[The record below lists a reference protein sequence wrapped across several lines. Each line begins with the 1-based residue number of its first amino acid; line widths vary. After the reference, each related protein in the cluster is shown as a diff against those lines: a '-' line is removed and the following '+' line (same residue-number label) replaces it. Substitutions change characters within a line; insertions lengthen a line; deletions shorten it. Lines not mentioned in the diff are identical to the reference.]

1 MKKLI
6 VSGFIILQLAI
17 FGAAQSGRRVKA
29 APTPAPAEAEKSDNA
44 AQNSG
49 GYSESAPNS
58 ARRISDSPTL
68 RGESKKSK
76 KDSPKQ
82 NQTAAST
89 PAADTAAGDE
99 DVVKVETNLIT
110 IPVSVRDRNGL
121 YVPSLQQKD
130 FKIFED
136 GKAQEVAYFGT
147 TDSPFTVVLLI
158 DVSPSTEFKIEQ
170 IQDAAT
176 AFVNQLEPQDQV
188 AVIEFDSGVHTMT
201 EATTDRDKIYKA
213 IRKTNFGNGT
223 SLYNAVDNALRKQLG
238 KVEGRK
244 AVVLFTDGVDTT
256 SVRASYDKT
265 VREAEESDAVI
276 FPIYFN
282 TYLQNIGIGG
292 GGGGVMSAPP
302 IIGLPGGAMRDEMR
316 AAYALGRAYLQDLAA
331 ATGGEVFRSETGG
344 LNAAFEGIAEE
355 LRRQYSIGYY
365 PQETGETGQ
374 RKQIRVRVDRPNL
387 VVRSRDSYIVGEK
400 SAAPNTK

>member
-1 MKKLI
+1 MKRLF

-17 FGAAQSGRRVKA
+17 LGAAQSGRRVKA
-29 APTPAPAEAEKSDNA
+29 APTPAPAADAEKSVEA
-44 AQNSG
+44 AQNSV

-58 ARRISDSPTL
+58 ARRISGSAPTL
-68 RGESKKSK
+68 RGENKKSK
-76 KDSPKQ
+76 KDSPKP
-82 NQTAAST
+82 NPAAT
-89 PAADTAAGDE
+89 PANETAAGDE

-158 DVSPSTEFKIEQ
+158 DVSPSTEYKIEQ

-176 AFVNQLEPQDQV
+176 AFVDQLEPQDQV
-188 AVIEFDSGVHTMT
+188 AVIAFDSGVHTMT

-244 AVVLFTDGVDTT
+244 AIVLFTDGVDTT
-256 SVRASYDKT
+256 SFRSSYDKT

-292 GGGGVMSAPP
+292 GGGVMSAPP
-302 IIGLPGGAMRDEMR
+302 ILGLPGGAIRDEMR

-331 ATGGEVFRSETGG
+331 VTGGEVFRPETGG

-400 SAAPNTK
+400 STAPDTK